1 MDATLPQAHIVGLRH
16 LMARLD
22 DLIAKVADRPLR
34 QETEVALRETKRRQ
48 RFGRRVLARQY
59 PEGWGF
65 QLAPAE

>member
-1 MDATLPQAHIVGLRH
+1 
-16 LMARLD
+16 MARLD